1 MQTDETL
8 DKIKYHKEHNV
19 QSLIIRSLSSGHLKV
34 PAVILTNSSKVSEN
48 AADINVNFFPDN
60 ITFTFV
66 LHLKAPRATFGYC
79 VDFFDLS
86 FTSICRIINSTS
98 CFKLRTFS

>member
-1 MQTDETL
+1 MRTTIWSYPLVLQTDEAL
-8 DKIKYHKEHNV
+8 EIKYHAEHFI

-34 PAVILTNSSKVSEN
+34 PAVILTNSSKVLEN

-79 VDFFDLS
+79 VDFFRFVIYFHL
-86 FTSICRIINSTS
+86 
-98 CFKLRTFS
+98 